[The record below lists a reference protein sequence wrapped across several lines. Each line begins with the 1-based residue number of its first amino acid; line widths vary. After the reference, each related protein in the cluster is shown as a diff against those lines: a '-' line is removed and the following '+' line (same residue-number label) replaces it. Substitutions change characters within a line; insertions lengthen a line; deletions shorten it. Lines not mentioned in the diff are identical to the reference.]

1 MNYDKFRDTLGVIR
15 SSNSQKDK
23 TMQSSKEI
31 GHKEKHLITKH
42 NTENYKL
49 SNMNP
54 LLVLIVITCTVKSSD
69 MDTAVY
75 RYVNMAYVTLT
86 RRVPIVEEELITL
99 PEHMSS
105 SPVLVGFVLFDLQFY
120 EYVLQVVVCPFVL
133 FLLTIVFSV
142 ILRCPDSD

>member
-1 MNYDKFRDTLGVIR
+1 
-15 SSNSQKDK
+15 
-23 TMQSSKEI
+23 MQSSKEI
-31 GHKEKHLITKH
+31 GHKEKQLITKH

-54 LLVLIVITCTVKSSD
+54 LFVLIVITCTVKSSD

-105 SPVLVGFVLFDLQFY
+105 SPVLVGFVLFDL
-120 EYVLQVVVCPFVL
+120 
-133 FLLTIVFSV
+133 
-142 ILRCPDSD
+142 